1 MRALFFAPTD
11 PSRPRAG
18 WRLFVYFGLTFIVV
32 LLIMM
37 PLVMVDEFVPADLI
51 DEDDDRLLSVFVFFL
66 ATLLTTKWAARV
78 LDRRSIEAY
87 GLHFDRRWLRDYLFG
102 LAAGAAQMIF
112 IFAVLWGAGFIQVQD
127 VRFNATVGVALI
139 AGLLIHL
146 AVGFYEE
153 LSSRGYQLLNFEE
166 SLRWW
171 NPRVAIVFAIL
182 ASSVI
187 FGFLHAGNPNAS
199 AISTINLVV
208 AGVSLAVPVLLTRQ
222 LGISAGAHTS
232 WNFFQGPV
240 LGMAVSGVMP
250 EAPVV
255 AVVPTG
261 PEFMTGGAFG
271 PEAGVVSLV
280 AELLFVGGVILYVR
294 RTRGDVKILP
304 PPEHLRDRLLESPC
318 AESDQHGGNDQ
329 QSGDGLPEIGET
341 RAADD
346 DAARDLDE
354 VRGGENVRDD
364 A

>member
-1 MRALFFAPTD
+1 MRALFFAPAD

-18 WRLFVYFGLTFIVV
+18 WRLFLYFGLTFIVV

-37 PLVMVDEFVPADLI
+37 PLIMVDELVPADLI
-51 DEDDDRLLSVFVFFL
+51 DEDDGRVLSVFVFLL
-66 ATLLTTKWAARV
+66 ATLLTTKWAARS
-78 LDRRSIEAY
+78 LDRRSIESY
-87 GLHFDRRWLRDYLFG
+87 GLRFDRRWLRDYIFG
-102 LAAGAAQMIF
+102 LTAGAAQMFF
-112 IFAVLWGAGFIQVQD
+112 IFTVLWSAGFIRVKD
-127 VRFNATVGVALI
+127 VRFNATVAGALL
-139 AGLLIHL
+139 AGLLVHL

-171 NPRVAIVFAIL
+171 NPRVAMVFAVL

-199 AISTINLVV
+199 AISTTNLVV

-222 LGISAGAHTS
+222 LGISAGAHAS
-232 WNFFQGPV
+232 WNFVQGPV
-240 LGMAVSGVMP
+240 LGMAVSGMMP
-250 EAPVV
+250 ESPVV

-271 PEAGVVSLV
+271 PEAGIVSLV
-280 AELLFVGGVILYVR
+280 AEFLFIGGVIVYVR
-294 RTRGDVKILP
+294 RTRGEVKILP
-304 PPEHLRDRLLESPC
+304 PPEPLRDRLLESPR
-318 AESDQHGGNDQ
+318 AESDQHRGDDQ
-329 QSGDGLPEIGET
+329 QRGDGLPEIGEA

-354 VRGGENVRDD
+354 VRSGEDVRDD

>member
-1 MRALFFAPTD
+1 LRDIFFAPSD
-11 PSRPRAG
+11 PARPRAG
-18 WRLFVYFGLTFIVV
+18 WRLFVYFGLTFVV
-32 LLIMM
+32 VILIMT
-37 PLVMVDEFVPADLI
+37 PIIMVDEAVPADLVG
-51 DEDDDRLLSVFVFFL
+51 EDDDRLLSVFVFLL
-66 ATLLTTKWAARV
+66 ATLITTKWAARV

-87 GLHFDRRWLRDYLFG
+87 GLSFDRRWLRDYTFG
-102 LAAGAAQMIF
+102 LAAGTLQMFF
-112 IFAVLWGAGFIQVQD
+112 IFGVLWSAGFIRVED
-127 VRFNATVGVALI
+127 VRFNGTVAGALVV
-139 AGLLIHL
+139 GLLIHL

-171 NPRVAIVFAIL
+171 NPRIAIVFAIL

-232 WNFFQGPV
+232 WNFVQGPV

-271 PEAGVVSLV
+271 PEAGIVSLV
-280 AELLFVGGVILYVR
+280 AEFLFVGGVILYVR

-304 PPEHLRDRLLESPC
+304 PPSSRDRLLESPR
-318 AESDQHGGNDQ
+318 AEGDQHGGDDQ
-329 QSGDGLPEIGET
+329 QRGDRLPEIGEV
-341 RAADD
+341 RSADD
-346 DAARDLDE
+346 DAPRDLDE
-354 VRGGENVRDD
+354 VRRGEDVRDD